1 MGPLAGIKVLDL
13 GRALTGPWAS
23 GCLADFAADGGGRNR
38 GCLTTRYLTQSR
50 LDARLCIMAKTRA

>member
-13 GRALTGPWAS
+13 SRALAGPWAS
-23 GCLADFAADGGGRNR
+23 GCLADFAAGGGGCNR

-50 LDARLCIMAKTRA
+50 ADARLCINVKTRT